1 MIANQD
7 MLGGKES
14 LMKVKTVVL
23 GCLIGAIA
31 LLFVHEFS
39 FAQTSGPA
47 AVSKI
52 GLISVSRA
60 LRECK
65 ATATFGAKAKAEEE
79 EMAANEKTL
88 NDEIN
93 MLKGAVRAL
102 VPGTPDYM
110 EQYKQLV
117 QKQAE
122 LQAIQEY
129 RREKRSVS
137 QRAWAEKV
145 YKEIL
150 RLTKEVA
157 ARNNLALVLE
167 RSEPE
172 FPVKTADQ
180 LMMTL
185 STNKVLYGG
194 GCTDITDEVVAELD
208 KIESTLVK

>member
-1 MIANQD
+1 
-7 MLGGKES
+7 
-14 LMKVKTVVL
+14 MKFKTVVL
-23 GCLIGAIA
+23 SCLIGAVA
-31 LLFVHEFS
+31 LLFVHELS
-39 FAQTSGPA
+39 FAQVDAPVPA
-47 AVSKI
+47 SKI

-60 LRECK
+60 LRDCK
-65 ATATFGAKAKAEEE
+65 ATATFGAKAKAEAEQ
-79 EMAANEKTL
+79 MAANEKAL

-93 MLKGAVRAL
+93 NVLTDGVRAL

-110 EQYKQLV
+110 AQYKLLV

-122 LQAIQEY
+122 FKAIQEFN
-129 RREKRSVS
+129 REQRSVS
-137 QRAWAEKV
+137 QRVWAEKI

-157 ARNNLALVLE
+157 TAKGLDLVLE

-172 FPVKTADQ
+172 FPIKNADQ

-194 GCTDITDEVVAELD
+194 GCLDITDEVIAELD

>member
-1 MIANQD
+1 
-7 MLGGKES
+7 
-14 LMKVKTVVL
+14 MKFKAVVL
-23 GCLIGAIA
+23 SCLIGAVA

-39 FAQTSGPA
+39 LAQPLATGPA
-47 AVSKI
+47 SKI

-60 LRECK
+60 LRDCK
-65 ATATFGAKAKAEEE
+65 ATATFGAKAKAEAEQ
-79 EMAANEKTL
+79 MAANERTL

-93 MLKGAVRAL
+93 VLTGGVRAL

-110 EQYKQLV
+110 AQYKLLV

-122 LQAIQEY
+122 LKAIQEFN
-129 RREKRSVS
+129 REQRSVS
-137 QRAWAEKV
+137 QRVWAEKV

-157 ARNNLALVLE
+157 SAKGLDLVLE
-167 RSEPE
+167 RSEPD
-172 FPVKTADQ
+172 FPIKNADQ

-194 GCTDITDEVVAELD
+194 GCLDITDEVIAELD
-208 KIESTLVK
+208 KVESTLIK

>member
-1 MIANQD
+1 
-7 MLGGKES
+7 
-14 LMKVKTVVL
+14 MKFKTVVL
-23 GCLIGAIA
+23 SCLIGAVA
-31 LLFVHEFS
+31 LLFVHELS
-39 FAQTSGPA
+39 FAQVDAPVPA
-47 AVSKI
+47 SKI

-60 LRECK
+60 LRDCK
-65 ATATFGAKAKAEEE
+65 ATATFGAKAKAEAEQ
-79 EMAANEKTL
+79 MAANERTL

-93 MLKGAVRAL
+93 VLTGGVRAL

-110 EQYKQLV
+110 AQYKLLV

-122 LQAIQEY
+122 LKAIQEFN
-129 RREKRSVS
+129 REQRSVS
-137 QRAWAEKV
+137 QRVWAEKI

-157 ARNNLALVLE
+157 TAKGLDLVLE

-172 FPVKTADQ
+172 FPIKNADQ

-194 GCTDITDEVVAELD
+194 GCLDITDEVIAELD
-208 KIESTLVK
+208 KIESTLIK

>member
-1 MIANQD
+1 
-7 MLGGKES
+7 
-14 LMKVKTVVL
+14 MKAKTVVL
-23 GCLIGAIA
+23 SCSIGIVA
-31 LLFVHEFS
+31 LLFIHGFS
-39 FAQTSGPA
+39 FAQA
-47 AVSKI
+47 NAVTTSKI

-60 LRECK
+60 LRDCK
-65 ATATFGAKAKAEEE
+65 ATATFGAKVKAEAEQ
-79 EMAANEKTL
+79 MAAAEKAL

-93 MLKGAVRAL
+93 VLTGGVRAL

-110 EQYKQLV
+110 DQYKLLV

-122 LQAIQEY
+122 LKAIQEFN
-129 RREKRSVS
+129 REQRSVS

-157 ARNNLALVLE
+157 AAKGLDLVLE

-172 FPVKTADQ
+172 FPIQGADQ

-185 STNKVLYGG
+185 STNKVLFGG
-194 GCTDITDEVVAELD
+194 GCLDITDEIIAELD
-208 KIESTLVK
+208 KIESTLIK